1 MWCTTKPQSLIN
13 IVYCWSEINIFY
25 VMEITPPLSPPEDPL
40 DLRIF
45 IFLWREEKINKYS
58 CIQYIFQY

>member
-13 IVYCWSEINIFY
+13 IVYCWSEINILY
-25 VMEITPPLSPPEDPL
+25 VMEIAPPPLSPPEDPL

-45 IFLWREEKINKYS
+45 IFLCREEKINK
-58 CIQYIFQY
+58 